1 MLLSSDGVLLTLG
14 CAEQGQLGRVSR
26 CFVNRGGRKGISFL
40 LKPQKVTMRRPRG
53 CRSLAFDRVWAGS
66 YTTFARLRDTGDV
79 YGFGLNNFHQMG
91 ALRENSREDQDV
103 HFMPCLLTSCLGHRW
118 QKISGGQHHTLLL
131 DEEGGVFAM
140 GRKEYG
146 RLGLGPSCD
155 DQSSPQKLQ
164 GLPRCSDVSC
174 GNVVSFAVTTEG
186 QVYSWGFGTNGQ
198 LGHGDEE
205 DVYEPKVM
213 SGKLISSKKAFQVSG
228 GGQHA
233 AILATDT

>member
-1 MLLSSDGVLLTLG
+1 MLFSPKYDFMENAGVVFLILS
-14 CAEQGQLGRVSR
+14 
-26 CFVNRGGRKGISFL
+26 
-40 LKPQKVTMRRPRG
+40 
-53 CRSLAFDRVWAGS
+53 
-66 YTTFARLRDTGDV
+66 
-79 YGFGLNNFHQMG
+79 
-91 ALRENSREDQDV
+91 
-103 HFMPCLLTSCLGHRW
+103 RW

-186 QVYSWGFGTNGQ
+186 EYS
-198 LGHGDEE
+198 
-205 DVYEPKVM
+205 
-213 SGKLISSKKAFQVSG
+213 
-228 GGQHA
+228 
-233 AILATDT
+233 LASF